1 MADALQIAGL
11 AVAAFGLWLLFPPA
25 GVIFSGA
32 GMVLI
37 GLSLERRA
45 R

>member
-1 MADALQIAGL
+1 MADTLQIAGL
-11 AVAAFGLWLLFPPA
+11 AVASVGLWLLFPPV
-25 GVIFSGA
+25 GVIFAGA
-32 GMVLI
+32 CLVLI

>member
-1 MADALQIAGL
+1 MADALQVAGL
-11 AVAAFGLWLLFPPA
+11 AVAAVGLWLLFPPA
-25 GVIFSGA
+25 GVIFAGA
-32 GMVLI
+32 ALVLI